1 MSIAAPFPPSPR
13 ALDAS
18 AAVIADARRR
28 QRRRRTAIGLALILS
43 LGAFFAW
50 RDSPGRSGGSAA
62 GSATAAAQTA
72 AIANPCALL
81 TQNVVAHAAE
91 IRIAYSQP
99 AFHQCTWAG
108 YSFARRYG
116 QKEVVVS
123 LAPTTR
129 AEFDQI
135 ASYMLAPKNQNGAL
149 VRQRAQ
155 PIANL
160 GERAYWFP
168 NLRQLAVYH
177 DGVTVYLNS
186 VLLDAPFASEKALA
200 GAIIERIDKLHAQSG
215 LS

>member
-43 LGAFFAW
+43 LGAFFAL
-50 RDSPGRSGGSAA
+50 RDLPTRSGGSVA
-62 GSATAAAQTA
+62 GSAKAAAQTA

-81 TQNVVAHAAE
+81 PQNVVANAAD
-91 IRIAYSQP
+91 IRIAYFQP
-99 AFHQCTWAG
+99 AFDQCTWAG
-108 YSFARRYG
+108 YQFARQYG

-129 AEFDQI
+129 AEFDQT
-135 ASYMLAPKNQNGAL
+135 ASSMLAPKRLNGAL

-155 PIANL
+155 PIAHL
-160 GERAYWFP
+160 GESAYWFP
-168 NLRQLAVYH
+168 YLRQLAVYH

-186 VLLDAPFASEKALA
+186 VFLDAPLASEKMLA
-200 GAIIERIDKLHAQSG
+200 EAIMTRLDELHARPG